1 MKVEADSML
10 DAAREALHRLD
21 GKTRPIVLMDSGV
34 GGLPYLEAARLV
46 LQGERYAYLADR
58 AGFPYGTKSRGEIE
72 SLVLDR
78 LARLVSAFDPK
89 AIVIACNTAS
99 QAALAAARL
108 RFPGIPIVGTVPA
121 VKPAAERSRS
131 GVIGVMATEHA
142 LVDPYLDE
150 LIMSHAPGARVLR
163 EPAQGLVAF
172 VEHELLAASAEARR
186 EAVLPHVRRLIDAGA
201 DEIVLACTHFLH
213 VAEDIRSAAQALSA
227 EAGAKGKPVEVIDS
241 RDGVA
246 RRLREVLAGMGLL
259 ALPEAAGRAGPR
271 GGQQTGEREDGV
283 FLLSGP
289 PPFEEAYTGFAR
301 RFGLLGP
308 FSLEG
313 KR

>member
-1 MKVEADSML
+1 MEEAAFL
-10 DAAREALHRLD
+10 DDAREALGRLD
-21 GKTRPIVLMDSGV
+21 GGARPIVLMDSGV
-34 GGLPYLEAARLV
+34 GGLPYLEAARRMLS
-46 LQGERYAYLADR
+46 GERYAYLADR
-58 AGFPYGTKSRGEIE
+58 AGFPYGTKSREEIE
-72 SLVLDR
+72 GIVLDR
-78 LARLVSAFDPK
+78 LSRLVSAFDPK

-121 VKPAAERSRS
+121 VKPAALHSHS

-150 LIMSHAPGARVLR
+150 LIMSHAPGTRVLR
-163 EPAQGLVAF
+163 EPAQGLVSF
-172 VEHELLAASAEARR
+172 VEHDFLSASAEARH
-186 EAVLPHVRRLIDAGA
+186 EAVLPHVRRLIEAGA

-213 VAEDIRSAAQALSA
+213 VAEDIRGVASALLA
-227 EAGAKGKPVEVIDS
+227 ESDSGGRRVEVVDS
-241 RDGVA
+241 REGVA

-259 ALPEAAGRAGPR
+259 ARPEAPAIAMSGSECGSEGGR
-271 GGQQTGEREDGV
+271 DGV

-289 PPFEEAYTGFAR
+289 PPFESVYQGFSAR
-301 RFGLLGP
+301 FRLLGP
-308 FSLEG
+308 YSLEG